1 MANWSVK
8 DKSEKNKKTKC
19 CTDNSCDGCEMYDI
33 CNPLDEDKEDKV
45 YISEPFN
52 VTITFDKYLEHPDII
67 TNIADNVTNRPVFIN
82 IC

>member
-1 MANWSVK
+1 
-8 DKSEKNKKTKC
+8 
-19 CTDNSCDGCEMYDI
+19 MYDI